1 MKLICNADDFGH
13 SKGINLGIIE
23 AFQNGIVRS
32 TTMMAGM
39 PGFEHAVRLYQEN
52 PELCIGVHLTLTAGK
67 SVGGIYKTIT
77 DETGHFLHLPE
88 IEKRAKTGE
97 LDTSEVE
104 HEYEAQIEK
113 IRAAGIHFDHF
124 DSHHH
129 THNLPGNVD
138 VFLKLAKK
146 YDVAVRIYDQTK
158 LCGDYADVKTTQV
171 FADTFFDE
179 KATLA
184 HLQEICCESK
194 AESIEVMCHPAYVD
208 AFLMQSS
215 SYNLQRAKELQIL
228 TSAALKDFLQKNDI
242 TVCAF
247 ADL

>member
-1 MKLICNADDFGH
+1 MLTVLIV
-13 SKGINLGIIE
+13 SLVPVIINLI
-23 AFQNGIVRS
+23 ATQNIFDLI
-32 TTMMAGM
+32 TATMMAGM
-39 PGFEHAVRLYQEN
+39 PGFEHAVRLHQEN
-52 PELCIGVHLTLTAGK
+52 PDLCIGVHLTLTAGQ
-67 SVGGIYKTIT
+67 SVGGVYKTIT
-77 DETGHFLHLPE
+77 DETGKFLHLTE
-88 IEKRAKTGE
+88 IEQRAKAGE
-97 LDTSEVE
+97 IDTSEVE
-104 HEYEAQIEK
+104 HEYEAQIDK

-146 YDVAVRIYDQTK
+146 YDVAVRIYDQSK
-158 LCGDYADVKTTQV
+158 LSDEYAHLKTTQV
-171 FADTFFDE
+171 FADTFFGE

-184 HLQEICCESK
+184 HLQEICSERK

-215 SYNLQRAKELQIL
+215 SYNLQRASEMQIL
-228 TSAALKDFLQKNDI
+228 TSASLKEFLQENSI
-242 TVCAF
+242 AVCAF